1 MSWWENYLVAMSR
14 VTNEFPLVECPEV
27 WRGSDRPGADP
38 AELFTTSESEIV
50 IVRRSTW
57 RAASVRCDRCCGVF
71 ALVLSALVF
80 SGCGGAVEKPVEN
93 VVPVSGKV
101 TFDGKPQAGI
111 QVIFTPIGGN
121 TESRGGNAVT
131 DAAGAFS
138 LKNYMGADGVPAG
151 QYSVTFS
158 WIVGP
163 DGNPP
168 KQGQPPIPGVTA
180 VERIPAMW
188 SDRTKKGRHNSVTI
202 PEAGNTSLDYKIP
215 AK

>member
-1 MSWWENYLVAMSR
+1 
-14 VTNEFPLVECPEV
+14 
-27 WRGSDRPGADP
+27 
-38 AELFTTSESEIV
+38 
-50 IVRRSTW
+50 
-57 RAASVRCDRCCGVF
+57 VRCDRCCGLF
-71 ALVLSALVF
+71 ALVLGALVF
-80 SGCGGAVEKPVEN
+80 AGCGGTVEKPVEK
-93 VVPVSGKV
+93 VVPVGGKV
-101 TFDGKPQAGI
+101 TLDGKPQAGI